1 MNWLHYCT
9 TTNRQCIILYLFCNC
24 RLAIKVAKKDADVL
38 STVETILMNLL
49 RLNMTGKN
57 TGFQHSCKQ
66 YLSGVETRDTSQL
79 YFVPIVVAEKKK
91 VEEKKKA
98 EVLDPTG
105 APAEVGEKKKAEVL
119 EPTGASA
126 EVGEKKKA
134 EVLEP
139 TGAPAKV
146 KRKQDEITRTAEKE
160 ESDSSTKRKKAK
172 VVIELGIIGACECSA
187 TMHCGRASQRC
198 PCANNKSKCTDKC
211 AHCCDGKC
219 KNQPM

>member
-1 MNWLHYCT
+1 M
-9 TTNRQCIILYLFCNC
+9 
-24 RLAIKVAKKDADVL
+24 L

-119 EPTGASA
+119 EPTGA
-126 EVGEKKKA
+126 
-134 EVLEP
+134 
-139 TGAPAKV
+139 PAKV
-146 KRKQDEITRTAEKE
+146 KRKQDVITRTAEKE

>member
-1 MNWLHYCT
+1 MNWLHYC

-119 EPTGASA
+119 EPTGA
-126 EVGEKKKA
+126 
-134 EVLEP
+134 
-139 TGAPAKV
+139 PAKV